1 MLPGVTVL
9 VDPNKHVVDF
19 IRKNTRL

>member
-1 MLPGVTVL
+1 MLRGVTVL